1 MLEVNPMI
9 KDNGPMYHEFIAD
22 AFIKEPWN
30 AYSSLFFLIPVI
42 FWIWRLRGQY
52 RKNWV
57 IVLTLPFLFLNGAGS
72 TLYHAF
78 RNSNLFLFMDFMP
91 AVALC
96 IIVATYFWTK
106 ILGKWYWG
114 LLIILSAYFL
124 AGLTINLL
132 VPILGRV
139 AGNMG
144 YFIIGLA
151 FLLPTILNL
160 FKTKFYRWDLI
171 LISIF
176 LLLGSIIFRSLD
188 HPTPNPFP
196 NLMPQGTHFLWHI
209 FSALSVFSLGYYI
222 YFQNQKT
229 ESKIID

>member
-57 IVLTLPFLFLNGAGS
+57 IVITLPFLLMNGVGS

-78 RNSNLFLFMDFMP
+78 RNSNLFLMLDFMP
-91 AVALC
+91 AIILM
-96 IIVATYFWTK
+96 IIVATYFWTQ

-114 LLIILSAYFL
+114 FLIILSSYFM
-124 AGLTINLL
+124 AGVIISL
-132 VPILGRV
+132 VVPVLGRA

-144 YFIIGLA
+144 YLTIGVA
-151 FLLPTILNL
+151 FLLPAIIKLVKN
-160 FKTKFYRWDLI
+160 KYYKWE
-171 LISIF
+171 
-176 LLLGSIIFRSLD
+176 LLLTSILLLSASLLFRSID
-188 HPTPNPFP
+188 YPTPNPFP
-196 NLMPQGTHFLWHI
+196 NLLPQGTHFLWHV

-222 YFQNQKT
+222 YFQNQK
-229 ESKIID
+229 SGVRD

>member
-52 RKNWV
+52 RENWV
-57 IVLTLPFLFLNGAGS
+57 IVITLPFLLMNGIGS

-78 RNSNLFLFMDFMP
+78 RDSNLYLMLDFMP
-91 AVALC
+91 AIILM
-96 IIVATYFWTK
+96 IIVATYFWTQ

-114 LLIILSAYFL
+114 FLIIISSYAL
-124 AGLTINLL
+124 AGVIMSL
-132 VPILGRV
+132 VVPVFGRA

-144 YFIIGLA
+144 YLTIGVA
-151 FLLPTILNL
+151 FLLPAII
-160 FKTKFYRWDLI
+160 KLI
-171 LISIF
+171 RNNYYKWK
-176 LLLGSIIFRSLD
+176 LLLTSILLLAGSLLFRSID
-188 HPTPNPFP
+188 YPTPNPFP
-196 NLMPQGTHFLWHI
+196 NLLPQGTHFLWHI

-222 YFQNQKT
+222 YFQNQKL
-229 ESKIID
+229 ESQD